1 MAESVLLQPHLR
13 KSKQKITMRACR
25 IGLLSAANQDSH
37 EIDKIAEEQG
47 RKLVFWLW
55 LAIKN

>member
-1 MAESVLLQPHLR
+1 MAEPVLLQPHPR

-25 IGLLSAANQDSH
+25 IGLFSAANQDSH
-37 EIDKIAEEQG
+37 KIDKIAEEQG
-47 RKLVFWLW
+47 RKPVPWLW

>member
-1 MAESVLLQPHLR
+1 MAEPVLLQPHPR

-37 EIDKIAEEQG
+37 KIDKIAEEQG
-47 RKLVFWLW
+47 RKLVL
-55 LAIKN
+55 